1 MVTFEDGKK
10 SKESQKRA
18 SNVVIEG
25 LPVGKKSQG
34 DVLDYVVNEFLV
46 PKLET
51 VYARRQSY
59 V

>member
-1 MVTFEDGKK
+1 MAKK
-10 SKESQKRA
+10 GRNVNNGF
-18 SNVVIEG
+18 SNVLIEG
-25 LPVGKKSQG
+25 LHVGKKSQG